1 MTIQTQ
7 LNDGTPVCIRRVRP
21 EDEARL
27 KEGIARLSPQSRYLR
42 FFSGMREAP
51 PQVLRALAS
60 ADGHDHIAWGALRS
74 DLADTPALGVVHAFR
89 DADDPEAAEYS
100 VAVIDE
106 YHGRGLARLLTAVLL
121 LDCAREGL
129 ERFTVHILPEN
140 RPALALARSLGAE
153 GVGHEGGVSVLEI
166 DIAEALAALRA
177 EPDVPGLA
185 AVFEQFGEQV

>member
-89 DADDPEAAEYS
+89 DADEPEAAEYS

-185 AVFEQFGEQV
+185 AVFEQFGEQA

>member
-21 EDEARL
+21 EDEPRL

-89 DADDPEAAEYS
+89 DADEPEAAEYS

-185 AVFEQFGEQV
+185 SVFEQFGEQA